1 MEIIERNSTMGEN
14 DLKEVF
20 RRLNAIEIDLMWVRA
35 KR

>member
-1 MEIIERNSTMGEN
+1 LDYRKEPAMGEN

-20 RRLNAIEIDLMWVRA
+20 QRLNAIEIDLMWVRV